1 MIEMYMGG
9 SILGV
14 VHKYMVSA
22 PFRLFLMVSKVLMCR
37 RVSDKEERRY
47 SLARATTVYIS
58 VLHFN
63 INYTTIIYE
72 QHCCALMTVTFR
84 EV

>member
-1 MIEMYMGG
+1 MGG

-14 VHKYMVSA
+14 VRKYMVSA
-22 PFRLFLMVSKVLMCR
+22 PFRLFLMVSKGLQCR
-37 RVSDKEERRY
+37 RVSDKEERWY
-47 SLARATTVYIS
+47 SLARATTVYIN

-63 INYTTIIYE
+63 IDYTTIINE
-72 QHCCALMTVTFR
+72 QHCCALITVTFG